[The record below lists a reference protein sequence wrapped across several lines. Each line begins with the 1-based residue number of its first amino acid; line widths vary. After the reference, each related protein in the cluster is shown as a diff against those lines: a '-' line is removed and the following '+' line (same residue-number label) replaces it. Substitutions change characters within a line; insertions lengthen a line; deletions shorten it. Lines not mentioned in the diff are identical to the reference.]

1 MSTGDQEDQ
10 AEKLRVTLQ
19 DADVRRQQQG
29 STFHQHAQSMAD
41 ETNRAGSPPPA
52 RQP

>member
-1 MSTGDQEDQ
+1 MTTDQEEQ
-10 AEKLRVTLQ
+10 AEKLRV
-19 DADVRRQQQG
+19 G